1 MKMKATTLTRKAL
14 LPTRRAVISLAIAL
28 LLILATPL
36 PRVFAVTNPGATTAL
51 VNPGQLTRDA
61 SSAIPVV
68 GFGMTSTTTTDR
80 LLSARIS
87 FSGAGFA
94 AGDDQTLRRLR
105 TDPSTSG
112 VAIYRE
118 TGPAVDILDT
128 GDTGVR
134 PSGISWAGNDVM
146 MDFSGVNEPVPT
158 SIAGQFQWIL
168 VIRTSAVAGA
178 LADGDTIIVTIKANN
193 IVATSGVG
201 TTTQP
206 TLADVVSN
214 ALTIRLT
221 RGVDMI
227 PGGKWVGSDRVRV
240 NSTAVLGFT
249 IVDGSIATNRGISD
263 NITQITL
270 RLNDVSGSV
279 TSGSLKPLTTD
290 STTSGVGL
298 YIDNG
303 LVHGQWD
310 PADTPV
316 TLASMSPIV
325 FPVGGV
331 GITMTLPT
339 PGLKVPSSPTGA
351 MEFFFV
357 IRTHNI
363 LTGDQFSLEL
373 RPGSIVVKGILGANP
388 ASVDA
393 ALQTPLD
400 VGALASSLVLGDS
413 TPPML
418 RNLAWSSASP
428 YAFASG
434 LNLYFSHAMTS
445 TQTAFA
451 SGQARD
457 DQSGLAT
464 VTFSPAPSLASSP
477 PPQTLAGAGA
487 WRTFNGGYGIS
498 ATSTGASSPVDVT
511 VSDQVGNSIDV
522 IGLLGSGY
530 NFTFA
535 SSSLLVLPSP
545 GWQSGGQASLWVAPN
560 GKLWFSNLMTS
571 IVPASLTVSVGS
583 LDGFPLSSASFSAA
597 SSLAGNPSQSSFAF
611 NAGTFSTTLT
621 VNYMVNSQSTGAS
634 SPVTLTLTDTS
645 GATST
650 MSFPFGLDNQPPS
663 ITITAP
669 LATPA
674 ISGNFIPRATV
685 SDALTGVGSVQFQ
698 VDSTGVPINALFDGT
713 AYFFPFSSI
722 LFPDGPH
729 RIIVRSTDMVGNLNV
744 ASIDVVF
751 TNGATTP
758 PSIKV
763 ALPADSQRESGL
775 VLFEVAVS
783 AVSGVKNVNITVFG
797 QTKPMVFNA
806 ATGHYTYNADSG
818 NVADGQYQATITATD
833 QAGRTSTSTVSFQV
847 ANGAPLVNSTFL
859 FELTLAF
866 LAAAFGVSILL
877 VRKWFLPRQRKTSQ
891 TTTGPTTPT
900 TTGPTTTPA

>member
-1 MKMKATTLTRKAL
+1 MKATIRFYKLL
-14 LPTRRAVISLAIAL
+14 LPSRRVLISLVLAL

-51 VNPGQLTRDA
+51 INPGQLTRDA

-80 LLSARIS
+80 LLSVRIS
-87 FSGAGFA
+87 FSGTGFRS
-94 AGDDQTLRRLR
+94 GDDQTLRRLR
-105 TDPSTSG
+105 SDPSTSG
-112 VAIYRE
+112 VALYRE
-118 TGPAVDILDT
+118 SGPVVDALDA
-128 GDTGVR
+128 GDTGVS
-134 PSGISWAGNDVM
+134 PSGISWTGNDVI

-158 SIAGQFQWIL
+158 SIAGQFQWII
-168 VIRTSAVAGA
+168 VIRTSAVTGA
-178 LADGDTIIVTIKANN
+178 LADGDTIITTIKANN
-193 IVATSGVG
+193 IVASSGVG

-221 RGVDMI
+221 RAVDMV

-249 IVDGSIATNRGISD
+249 IVDGSIAVNRGISD
-263 NITQITL
+263 NITQITI
-270 RLNDVSGSV
+270 RLDDASGSV
-279 TSGSLKPLTTD
+279 TSGSLKPITTNGA
-290 STTSGVGL
+290 TSGIGL

-303 LVHGQWD
+303 AIRGQWD
-310 PADTPV
+310 PGDTPV
-316 TLASMSPIV
+316 TLASISPTI
-325 FPVGGV
+325 FAVGGV
-331 GITMTLPT
+331 DITMTMPA
-339 PGLKVPSSPTGA
+339 PGLKVPSGSTA
-351 MEFFFV
+351 ALDFFFV
-357 IRTHNI
+357 IRTRNI
-363 LTGDQFSLEL
+363 LTGDEFSLEL
-373 RPGSIVVKGILGANP
+373 RPGSIVVKGILGVNP

-393 ALQTPLD
+393 SLQTPLID
-400 VGALASSLVLGDS
+400 GALGSSPILGDS

-418 RNLAWSSASP
+418 RNLAWVSASP

-464 VTFSPAPSLASSP
+464 VTFSSAPSLASSP
-477 PPQTLAGAGA
+477 PPMTVTGAGT
-487 WRTFNGGYGIS
+487 WRAFNGGYGIS

-522 IGLLGSGY
+522 IGVLGTGY
-530 NFTFA
+530 NFTFI
-535 SSSLLVLPSP
+535 SSSILVVPSP
-545 GWQSGGQASLWVAPN
+545 GWQAGGQSSLWVAPN
-560 GKLWFSNLMTS
+560 GKLWFSNLMTTN
-571 IVPASLTVSVGS
+571 VPASLTVSVGS

-597 SSLAGNPSQSSFAF
+597 SSLAGNPNPSSFAF
-611 NAGTFSTTLT
+611 AAGTFSTTLT
-621 VNYMVNSQSTGAS
+621 VNYIVNSQSTGAS
-634 SPVTLTLTDTS
+634 SPVTLTVADTS

-669 LATPA
+669 LAAPA
-674 ISGNFIPRATV
+674 ISGNFVPRATV
-685 SDALTGVGSVQFQ
+685 SDALTGVASVQFQ
-698 VDSTGVPINALFDGT
+698 IDSTGVPVNALFDGT
-713 AYFFPFSSI
+713 AYFLPFSSI
-722 LFPDGPH
+722 LFPDGAH
-729 RIIVRSTDMVGNLNV
+729 RIIVRSTDTVGNLNV

-758 PSIKV
+758 PSIRI

-783 AVSGVKNVNITVFG
+783 AVSGVKNVTITVFG
-797 QTKPMVFNA
+797 QAKPMVFNA
-806 ATGHYTYNADSG
+806 ATGHYTYNVDSG
-818 NVADGQYQATITATD
+818 NVANGQYQATITATD

-847 ANGAPLVNSTFL
+847 TNAAPPLVNTTFL
-859 FELTLAF
+859 FELSLAF
-866 LAAAFGVSILL
+866 LAVAFVVSILL
-877 VRKWFLPRQRKTSQ
+877 ARKWFLPKLRKTS
-891 TTTGPTTPT
+891 PT
-900 TTGPTTTPA
+900 TTGPTTTTA